1 MKLAKIELSRDDM
14 HKRLGGGIPYGSI
27 ILIEGT
33 ESSGKS
39 IISQRL
45 AYGFLQNSYSVTFI
59 STQLTTLEYVKQ
71 MMSLNY
77 NINKKLLNGVLL
89 YIPVY
94 PLISDNLQRD
104 NFLKKIIE
112 TRAFYERDIIV
123 YDSLS
128 SLIINDASDVKVN
141 DLISFFK
148 RISAMNKIIIYTV
161 NPKELPES
169 VLTLLRTAATIVIKT
184 EIYTF
189 GGSVKNLMKI
199 EKYNLASSPYQKT
212 MVFRVEPKLGIAI
225 EISSVA

>member
-1 MKLAKIELSRDDM
+1 MRLARIELSRDDV

-27 ILIEGT
+27 ILIEGE
-33 ESSGKS
+33 ESTGKS
-39 IISQRL
+39 IVSQRL
-45 AYGFLQNSYSVTFI
+45 AYGFLQNSHSVTYI
-59 STQLTTLEYVKQ
+59 STQLTTLEFVKQ

-104 NFLKKIIE
+104 DFLKKIME
-112 TRAFYERDIIV
+112 TRAFYERDVII

-141 DLISFFK
+141 DLVAFFK

-169 VLTLLRTAATIVIKT
+169 VLTLLRTAATMVIKT
-184 EIYTF
+184 DVYTF
-189 GGSVKNLMKI
+189 GGNIKNIMKI
-199 EKYNLASSPYQKT
+199 EKYNLASGPYQKT
-212 MVFRVEPKLGIAI
+212 MVFRVEPKLGIAV